1 MRITPLLLLPHLCH
15 SYVIFNTVFL
25 MDSSSFPVQAFS
37 SLVVNL
43 TNATAFTLLSTDSDT
58 ITGVEG
64 KRLFVNSTGFYSFQL
79 LHVTRVRASVRVGD
93 DQTAVAIIR
102 YSLPHEVALRGMGA
116 MGLDGVEIGV
126 DDLQHWFTATY
137 LDLPGFVAQYLIL
150 GWAVTVLGFAS
161 CVVCYC
167 CCCRRKTGV
176 IPVAHVVAGGHNP
189 ANADLVFVHGRA
201 PKSDPA
207 SLKMHPPQPQASF
220 KHPQQQASFKH
231 MSPPKRP

>member
-15 SYVIFNTVFL
+15 TYVIFNTVFL
-25 MDSSSFPVQAFS
+25 MDSSSFPAQAFS
-37 SLVVNL
+37 SLVANL
-43 TNATAFTLLSTDSDT
+43 TNATAFALLSTDPDT

-64 KRLFVNSTGFYSFQL
+64 RRLFVNSTGFYSFQL

-102 YSLPHEVALRGMGA
+102 YSLPHEVALRGMGD
-116 MGLDGVEIGV
+116 MGLDGVEIGA

-167 CCCRRKTGV
+167 CCCRKTEV
-176 IPVAHVVAGGHNP
+176 IPPAAIAHVVSGAHKP
-189 ANADLVFVHGRA
+189 PKAELVFVNGQ
-201 PKSDPA
+201 
-207 SLKMHPPQPQASF
+207 HPHKPTDVAGVRIHNAQASSRRL
-220 KHPQQQASFKH
+220 QD
-231 MSPPKRP
+231 

>member
-1 MRITPLLLLPHLCH
+1 MRILPLVVFLSPCLCH
-15 SYVIFNTVFL
+15 SYVLFNTVFL
-25 MDSSSFPVQAFS
+25 MDSSSFPAQAFS

-79 LHVTRVRASVRVGD
+79 LHVTRVRALVRVGD
-93 DQTAVAIIR
+93 DQTAMAIIR

-167 CCCRRKTGV
+167 CCCRRKTEV
-176 IPVAHVVAGGHNP
+176 IPVVHVVAGVHKLP
-189 ANADLVFVHGRA
+189 KAELVFVNGKHTKPDVASVKIHSVPR
-201 PKSDPA
+201 PA
-207 SLKMHPPQPQASF
+207 SSRHPPP
-220 KHPQQQASFKH
+220 
-231 MSPPKRP
+231 